1 MASLDSAV
9 PFSFCLDAVVYFDWA
24 LSVAVKFFYLKTV
37 LRHLW
42 LESSHSEGSVL
53 ILMVD

>member
-1 MASLDSAV
+1 MASLDSPV

-24 LSVAVKFFYLKTV
+24 LSVIVKNLYLKMV

-42 LESSHSEGSVL
+42 LESSHS
-53 ILMVD
+53 